1 MGKATLTIAIGGTYD
16 GKAMEKAEKALQ
28 NLNAEAARHA
38 GGMSQSFM
46 TAGDSLIK
54 LGANMQS
61 TGDKIASF
69 GTSITKAT
77 APIAGIGAAAVKM
90 AADYEN
96 AVAKVYTIM
105 DKHVMTTEE
114 MSKSILD
121 LSTATGKS
129 ATELAD
135 ATYQALSASV
145 STEKV
150 AGFVEDA
157 VKLAKAGFTETA
169 TAVDTLTTVINAYGY
184 SADDAQMISDKL
196 VQTQN
201 KGKTTVDELA
211 QSIGQVIPTAAAYNV
226 NLDNLCSGYVAL
238 TKQGINT
245 ANATTMLNGMMTELA
260 DSESAVNI
268 GLKEMTGKT
277 FGELM
282 ASGMSL
288 GDVIQLLSDAV
299 GGNSEEFANLW
310 GNVRAAKGALAI
322 ANGGAQEFNET
333 MAQMADSTGLVDA
346 ALEDLATPM
355 SKANKAINAMK
366 NTGILLGEEIIGA
379 AVPSLEKLSEMAQ
392 DLYKWFSELDEG
404 TKQNIVRMGAL
415 AVAIGPAITAFG
427 KLYGGVGKMIT
438 LLGQGMQKVGM
449 FGAAMKTAE
458 AEMRAAGAQ
467 SVSIGDKMK
476 GAAEKT
482 GLMTK
487 ATNLLKGSLAMLGV
501 GAAIAA
507 IGLLVQKLIEW
518 KEHTDQVNQA
528 TTGMETALGSAQAAY
543 DAMRPSVEGATKALE
558 NNAISAQDALKSQAD
573 LAKSMS
579 DTWKDVGTNAAMV
592 DNYAQTIQELGGK
605 GELTK
610 EEMVRLKNAV
620 DGFNQLTGSSIE
632 IVNNSTGELNMQ
644 KDAILGVA
652 EAYKEEAKA
661 AAAKEMLVEV
671 NKQVLQDEMALKKA
685 KDALASAEEQ
695 YQTALREY
703 PESAFSY
710 GQAVNAAQR
719 EVDEMSAALESAK
732 RTEQELVDVMAQGPA
747 HFKTVEDALASCG
760 ASIEGLGT
768 VTDEQLNAIRTN
780 FDGTL
785 TSIYNTC
792 VAQGVNIPEGLA
804 QGIESNAERPKGSMR
819 DLTQSVIDV
828 ASTILESHSPS
839 QVMFRLGTDVDEGLS
854 NGLDGSSDKP
864 KNSMESIARS
874 IVNAVTNLPN
884 DARVIGGRSGSQ
896 LSSGL
901 SSMAGSVAGAAAS
914 LASSALGGISR
925 SPSEFSY
932 TGHNAADSYSSA
944 IGYSSAY
951 GEGNDLAWSARDG
964 LDSVD
969 AYDAGWNFADGFA
982 SGMCGPDIWN
992 TAWDIGYS
1000 ALSAIKSALGIW
1012 SPSREAMKVGE
1023 FFGEG
1028 AIIGMRS
1035 TERDIE
1041 AEADRMSSLMGL
1053 DPAGFGEP
1061 AQAGL
1066 AASHRD
1072 ATMGTSYVTMN
1083 VTVNVNAGSAPE
1095 ARAAGTNL
1103 AEALYEELSR
1113 KMGSS
1118 LWPVSYSTA

>member
-46 TAGDSLIK
+46 TAGDSIVK
-54 LGANMQS
+54 LGADMQS
-61 TGDKIASF
+61 TGDRIASF
-69 GTSITKAT
+69 GASVTKAT

-157 VKLAKAGFTETA
+157 VKLSKAGFTETA

-211 QSIGQVIPTAAAYNV
+211 QSIGKVIPTAAAYNV
-226 NLDNLCSGYVAL
+226 DLDNLCSSYAVL
-238 TKQGINT
+238 TKQGIST
-245 ANATTMLNGMMTELA
+245 AEATTMLNGMMTELA

-299 GGNSEEFANLW
+299 GGNREEFANLW
-310 GNVRAAKGALAI
+310 GNVRAGKAALAI
-322 ANGGAQEFNET
+322 ANAGSQEFNET
-333 MAQMADSTGLVDA
+333 MVQMADSTGLVDA

-404 TKQNIVRMGAL
+404 TKQNIVRIGAL

-438 LLGQGMQKVGM
+438 SLGQGMQKVGM

-458 AEMRAAGAQ
+458 AEMKAAGAQ
-467 SVSIGDKMK
+467 SVSIGEKMK

-507 IGLLVQKLIEW
+507 IGLLVDKLREW
-518 KEHTDQVNQA
+518 KEHTDQVQQA
-528 TTGMETALGSAQAAY
+528 TSGMENALAGAQEAY

-558 NNAISAQDALKSQAD
+558 NNAISAQDALKSQAE
-573 LAKSMS
+573 LAKSMGE
-579 DTWKDVGTNAAMV
+579 TWKDVGTNAAMV
-592 DNYAQTIQELGGK
+592 DNYAETIQELGGK

-632 IVNNSTGELNMQ
+632 IVNDSTGELNMQ
-644 KDAILGVA
+644 KEAILGVA
-652 EAYKEEAKA
+652 EAYKEEAEA
-661 AAAKEMLVEV
+661 AAAKEMLIEID
-671 NKQVLQDEMALKKA
+671 KQILQDKMALQKA
-685 KDALASAEEQ
+685 EEALSSAEEQ
-695 YQTALREY
+695 YQTALKEY
-703 PESAFSY
+703 PDAAFSY

-719 EVDEMSAALESAK
+719 EVDEMSAALESAE
-732 RTEQELVDVMAQGPA
+732 RTQQQLVDVMAQSPA
-747 HFKTVEDALASCG
+747 HFKTLEDALASCG
-760 ASIEGLGT
+760 TSIEGLGQ
-768 VTDEQLNAIRTN
+768 VTDEQLNAIKTN

-785 TSIYNTC
+785 QSIYNTC
-792 VAQGVNIPEGLA
+792 VAQGINIPDGLA
-804 QGIESNAERPKGSMR
+804 QGIESTAGKPSESAAKVVN
-819 DLTQSVIDV
+819 DVINTF
-828 ASTILESHSPS
+828 ATILESHSPS
-839 QVMFRLGTDVDEGLS
+839 QVMFRFGADVDTGLS
-854 NGLDGSSDKP
+854 QGLDDSSDKP
-864 KNSMESIARS
+864 KSSMESIAQS
-874 IVNAVTNLPN
+874 IIDAVTNLPN
-884 DARVIGGRSGSQ
+884 DARNIGDRSGQ
-896 LSSGL
+896 NMASGL
-901 SSMAGSVAGAAAS
+901 SSMTGSVASAANS
-914 LASSALGGISR
+914 LAYSALGGISR
-925 SPSEFSY
+925 SPSDFNY
-932 TGHNAADSYSSA
+932 TGHDAADSYASA

-951 GEGNDLAWSARDG
+951 GDGNDLAWTARDG
-964 LDSVD
+964 LESVD
-969 AYDAGWNFADGFA
+969 AYDAGWYFADGFA

-1000 ALSAIKSALGIW
+1000 ALNAIKSALGIW

-1028 AIIGMRS
+1028 AILGMRS
-1035 TERDIE
+1035 TEQDIE
-1041 AEADRMSSLMGL
+1041 AEADRMSSLMDL
-1053 DPAGFGEP
+1053 NPVGFGDSP
-1061 AQAGL
+1061 MTGL
-1066 AASHRD
+1066 AASHRE
-1072 ATMGTSYVTMN
+1072 ATMGTN
-1083 VTVNVNAGSAPE
+1083 VFIGAAADPGAE
-1095 ARAAGTNL
+1095 CHRAAH
-1103 AEALYEELSR
+1103 Y
-1113 KMGSS
+1113 
-1118 LWPVSYSTA
+1118 

>member
-415 AVAIGPAITAFG
+415 AVAIGPAVTAFG
-427 KLYGGVGKMIT
+427 KLYGGVGKMIAS
-438 LLGQGMQKVGM
+438 LGQGMQKVGM

-528 TTGMETALGSAQAAY
+528 TAGMEGALGSAQAAY

-592 DNYAQTIQELGGK
+592 DNYAETIQELGGK

-747 HFKTVEDALASCG
+747 HFKTVEEALASCG
-760 ASIEGLGT
+760 ASIEGLGE

-792 VAQGVNIPEGLA
+792 VAQGVNIPEGLRL
-804 QGIESNAERPKGSMR
+804 GIEQSKDKPKDAMK
-819 DLTQSVIDV
+819 DV
-828 ASTILESHSPS
+828 CDGVVEEGKTVLESHSPS

-854 NGLDGSSDKP
+854 QGIDGSSDKP
-864 KNSMESIARS
+864 KSSMESIAKS
-874 IVNAVTNLPN
+874 IIDAVSNLPN
-884 DARVIGGRSGSQ
+884 DAQGIGDRSGSG
-896 LSSGL
+896 LSIGL

-914 LASSALGGISR
+914 LASSALGGISG
-925 SPSEFSY
+925 SPSEFNSTGYDAAGSY
-932 TGHNAADSYSSA
+932 ASA
-944 IGYSSAY
+944 IGGSSAY

-1061 AQAGL
+1061 AQTGL

>member
-46 TAGDSLIK
+46 TAGDSLVK

-61 TGDKIASF
+61 TGDKIAGF
-69 GTSITKAT
+69 GASITKAT

-105 DKHVMTTEE
+105 DKHVMTTDD

-157 VKLAKAGFTETA
+157 VKLSKAGFTETA

-201 KGKTTVDELA
+201 KGKTTVDEMA
-211 QSIGQVIPTAAAYNV
+211 QSIGKVIPTAAAYNV
-226 NLDNLCSGYVAL
+226 NLDNLCSSYVVL

-245 ANATTMLNGMMTELA
+245 AEATTMLNGMMTELA

-299 GGNSEEFANLW
+299 GGNREEFANLW
-310 GNVRAAKGALAI
+310 GNVRAGKAALAI
-322 ANGGAQEFNET
+322 ANAGSQEFNET
-333 MAQMADSTGLVDA
+333 LDSMADSTGLCEK

-355 SKANKAINAMK
+355 SKANKALNAVK

-379 AVPSLEKLSEMAQ
+379 AVPSLEKLSEKAQ
-392 DLYKWFSELDEG
+392 ELYKWFSDLDEG
-404 TKQNIVRMGAL
+404 TKQNIVRIGAL

-438 LLGQGMQKVGM
+438 SLGQGMQKVGM

-507 IGLLVQKLIEW
+507 IGLLIDKLREW
-518 KEHTDQVNQA
+518 KEHTDQVEQA
-528 TTGMETALGSAQAAY
+528 TTGMETALAGAQQAY

-558 NNAISAQDALKSQAD
+558 NNAISAEDALKSQAE
-573 LAKSMS
+573 LAKSMA

-610 EEMVRLKNAV
+610 EELVRLKDAV

-632 IVNNSTGELNMQ
+632 IVNDSTGELNMQ

-661 AAAKEMLVEV
+661 AAAKEMLKELD
-671 NKQVLQDEMALKKA
+671 KQILQDKMALTKA
-685 KDALASAEEQ
+685 QEALSSAEEQ

-703 PESAFSY
+703 PESAYTF
-710 GQAVNAAQR
+710 GQAVNQAQR

-747 HFKTVEDALASCG
+747 HFKTVEEALASCG
-760 ASIEGLGT
+760 ASIEGLGE

-792 VAQGVNIPEGLA
+792 VAQGVNIPEGLKL
-804 QGIESNAERPKGSMR
+804 GIEQSKDKPKDAMK
-819 DLTQSVIDV
+819 DV
-828 ASTILESHSPS
+828 CDGVVEEGKTVLESHSPS
-839 QVMFRLGTDVDEGLS
+839 QVMFRLGTDVDDGLS
-854 NGLDGSSDKP
+854 QGIDGSSDKP

-884 DARVIGGRSGSQ
+884 DARDIGGRSGSQ

-914 LASSALGGISR
+914 LASSALGGISG

>member
-1 MGKATLTIAIGGTYD
+1 MAKATLTIAIGGEYTGRD
-16 GKAMEKAEKALQ
+16 AMRKAEAELRSLRDEAR
-28 NLNAEAARHA
+28 NLV
-38 GGMSQSFM
+38 
-46 TAGDSLIK
+46 
-54 LGANMQS
+54 GA
-61 TGDKIASF
+61 TGDVTRLGDCFVDLGSNMEVTGQKITDIGAK
-69 GTSITKAT
+69 ITKMT
-77 APIAGIGAAAVKM
+77 APIAAVGTASVKL

-105 DKHVMTTEE
+105 DKGVMSTEE
-114 MSKSILD
+114 ISKSILD

-157 VKLAKAGFTETA
+157 VKLSKAGFTETA

-226 NLDNLCSGYVAL
+226 NLDNLCSGYVTL

-299 GGNSEEFANLW
+299 GNNSEEFANLW

-322 ANGGAQEFNET
+322 ANAGSQEFNET
-333 MAQMADSTGLVDA
+333 MASMAKSTGLCEK

-355 SKANKAINAMK
+355 SKANKAINAVK
-366 NTGILLGEEIIGA
+366 NTGIQLGEEIIGA

-392 DLYKWFSELDEG
+392 DLYKWFSELDDG
-404 TKQNIVRMGAL
+404 TKQNIVQFGAL
-415 AVAIGPAITAFG
+415 AVAVGPAVTAFG
-427 KLYGGVGKMIT
+427 KLYGSVGHLFTK
-438 LLGQGMQKVGM
+438 LGTGLQSIGT
-449 FGAAMKTAE
+449 FGAAMKAAE
-458 AEMRAAGAQ
+458 TKMLAAGAS
-467 SVSIGDKMK
+467 SVSLGSKVK
-476 GAAEKT
+476 GAADKM
-482 GLMTK
+482 GMLTK
-487 ATNLLKGSLAMLGV
+487 AAGMLKGAFAFGV
-501 GAAIAA
+501 AVAA
-507 IGLLVQKLIEW
+507 IGLVVEKLIEW
-518 KEHTDQVNQA
+518 KQHTDLVTQA
-528 TTGMETALGSAQAAY
+528 TTGLEDAVGAAQRAYEASAPA
-543 DAMRPSVEGATKALE
+543 VEGSTKALE
-558 NNAISAQDALKSQAD
+558 NNAISADKALESQAA
-573 LAKSMS
+573 LAGKMTETWS
-579 DTWKDVGTNAAMV
+579 DIGSDAAMI
-592 DNYAQTIQELGGK
+592 DYYASEIERLSK
-605 GELTK
+605 MSRLTTDEQSK
-610 EEMVRLKNAV
+610 LAV
-620 DGFNQLTGSSIE
+620 AVEGFNQLTGSSIE
-632 IVNNSTGELNMQ
+632 ILDAEHGQLNMTR
-644 KDAILGVA
+644 DAILGVA
-652 EAYKEEAKA
+652 DAYKEEARQ
-661 AAAKEMLVEV
+661 AAAKEMLIELDKQQFQ
-671 NKQVLQDEMALKKA
+671 NKMALNKA
-685 KDALASAEEQ
+685 EEELKAAEVAYQDALEN
-695 YQTALREY
+695 Y
-703 PESAFSY
+703 PDAAFSY
-710 GQAVNAAQR
+710 GQAVVEAQR
-719 EVDEMSAALESAK
+719 KVDDMTAAVESN
-732 RTEQELVDVMAQGPA
+732 EQAHQDLYDVMAESPTK
-747 HFKTVEDALASCG
+747 FTTLEDALASCG
-760 ASIEGLGT
+760 TSIEGLGNI
-768 VTDEQLNAIRTN
+768 TDEQLNAIRTN

-792 VAQGVNIPEGLA
+792 VAQGVNIPEGLRL
-804 QGIESNAERPKGSMR
+804 GIEQSKDKPKEAMKGVC
-819 DLTQSVIDV
+819 DGVVEEGKTV
-828 ASTILESHSPS
+828 LESHSPS

-854 NGLDGSSDKP
+854 QGIDGSSDKP
-864 KNSMESIARS
+864 KNSMESIAQS
-874 IVNAVTNLPN
+874 IIDAVTNLPN
-884 DARVIGGRSGSQ
+884 DARGIGDRSGSG
-896 LSSGL
+896 LSIGL

-914 LASSALGGISR
+914 LASSALGGISG
-925 SPSEFSY
+925 SPSEFNS
-932 TGHNAADSYSSA
+932 TGYDAADSYASA
-944 IGYSSAY
+944 IGGSSAY

-982 SGMCGPDIWN
+982 SGMNGPDIWN

-1061 AQAGL
+1061 AQTGL